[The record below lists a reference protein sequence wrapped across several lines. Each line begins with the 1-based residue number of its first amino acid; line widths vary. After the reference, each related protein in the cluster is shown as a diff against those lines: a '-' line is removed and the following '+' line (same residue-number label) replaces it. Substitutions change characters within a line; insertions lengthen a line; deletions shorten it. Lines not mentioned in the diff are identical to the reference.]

1 MPQDRDFDP
10 SGVTQA
16 VSDTLNVDRVF
27 GEPYEHAGTTV
38 IPVARI
44 VGGTGSGFGS
54 GNRGEGHGA
63 DGGRPD
69 AGGQGGGGGYAAQVK
84 PLGVYVVDGEGVH
97 WRPALDL
104 NRVIL
109 GGQIVAAVTVTVV
122 GASWVLG
129 RLRRR

>member
-1 MPQDRDFDP
+1 MPQEHEFDP

-38 IPVARI
+38 IPVARLL
-44 VGGTGSGFGS
+44 GGTGSGFGT
-54 GNRGEGHGA
+54 GQLDTRNAERGE
-63 DGGRPD
+63 
-69 AGGQGGGGGYAAQVK
+69 AGGQGGGGGYAARVK
-84 PLGVYVVDGEGVH
+84 PLGVYVINDSGVH

-109 GGQIVAAVTVTVV
+109 GGQAVAVV
-122 GASWVLG
+122 AISMLGAAWVLG
-129 RLRRR
+129 RRRRR